1 MIVMKPIISSKEDTS
16 SDLYGGRAF
25 SFNIYDNSRMD
36 NTMWRNR
43 LTKAVEDSGK
53 SKRSIS
59 LASGNGPGYLHSI
72 LKDGKDP
79 TIENLLSIC
88 ENIGVSAVYVLYG
101 YDVGKEEEELLEALR
116 ANPSKRSAI
125 LSLLQDVSPA

>member
-1 MIVMKPIISSKEDTS
+1 
-16 SDLYGGRAF
+16 
-25 SFNIYDNSRMD
+25 
-36 NTMWRNR
+36 MWRNR